1 MVFFCN
7 YFLVQIAQVF
17 HERDARRDLDAR
29 DLVLGDAVEVLE
41 QAADRVAVRRHEHLP
56 RERQPRRGGRGPKP
70 RADARR
76 RAQTRTQAW
85 VRCRSGAG
93 SWGGAATTGGRE
105 PYRLP
110 LLGAG
115 AICSSHSGKQRSTV
129 SLRHSHSG
137 STAASM
143 PAYSGSICGASGV

>member
-1 MVFFCN
+1 MYNALMVFFCN

-76 RAQTRTQAW
+76 RAQTRTQAS
-85 VRCRSGAG
+85 VRCRYGAT
-93 SWGGAATTGGRE
+93 TTGGRE

>member
-1 MVFFCN
+1 MYNALMVFFCN

-70 RADARR
+70 RADAHPGVGQVQVRRDDNR
-76 RAQTRTQAW
+76 RA
-85 VRCRSGAG
+85 
-93 SWGGAATTGGRE
+93 
-105 PYRLP
+105 
-110 LLGAG
+110 
-115 AICSSHSGKQRSTV
+115 
-129 SLRHSHSG
+129 
-137 STAASM
+137 
-143 PAYSGSICGASGV
+143 